1 MVIRYSELN
10 KIKKIVNKNK
20 NFSYFFEKLLLNIY
34 NTSYIQINKK
44 INKLYFFRY
53 FFWLYNNNFSNNN
66 FIYFYKYYIYILNY
80 INLIKYLKNNNIKYY
95 IITDIKNLK
104 LNKIVLKK
112 FIVYLLEIK
121 KIKIIFNLTNL
132 NVDNNSVKNLKLIN
146 KELIL
151 FLMYINFL

>member
-66 FIYFYKYYIYILNY
+66 FIYFYKYYTYILNY

-132 NVDNNSVKNLKLIN
+132 NVDNNGVKNLKLIN

>member
-132 NVDNNSVKNLKLIN
+132 NVDNNGVKNLKLIN